1 MLQNDGWGAHAVGTG
16 QGTAAQVIVLAPQV
30 TVMGGDKATDTSD
43 ASQANVHAAT
53 AADNS
58 PP

>member
-1 MLQNDGWGAHAVGTG
+1 MDEEHNAVGMV
-16 QGTAAQVIVLAPQV
+16 QGTASQVMVLALQV

-43 ASQANVHAAT
+43 ASQANAHVST

>member
-1 MLQNDGWGAHAVGTG
+1 MV
-16 QGTAAQVIVLAPQV
+16 QGTASQVMVLAPQV

-43 ASQANVHAAT
+43 ASQANAHVST

>member
-1 MLQNDGWGAHAVGTG
+1 MLQNNGWKAYAVGMV
-16 QGTAAQVIVLAPQV
+16 QGTASQVMVLALQV

-43 ASQANVHAAT
+43 ASQANAHVST
-53 AADNS
+53 AAYNS